1 MNYKESGVNIELAD
15 RLVEQISNSEQI
27 GKFAANFTLPAYH
40 NRNIVTSCDGVGT
53 KILLALEAKRKY
65 NRPLQSIGQD
75 CVGMVAND
83 ILCENATPLLFMDY
97 FATGKLE
104 EEIYLEI
111 IGGLQYACGR
121 LKIPLIGGETSE
133 MPDMFAEGAVDLCG
147 FSIGVKNWLHRYPVE
162 KGDRVI
168 GIHSSGVHS
177 NGFSLIRKLIEKDPV
192 SREFLNQLLEPTRLY
207 SSHVNLLD
215 EKHHRIKAVAHITGG
230 GFDNLNR
237 VLSKDLTVKYHE
249 TDCFYAHSNTFSW
262 IQERSGLSMTEMRK
276 TFHCGIG
283 MMVIIPAQDQVPFE
297 DYSELGVIE
306 NVNS

>member
-1 MNYKESGVNIELAD
+1 
-15 RLVEQISNSEQI
+15 
-27 GKFAANFTLPAYH
+27 
-40 NRNIVTSCDGVGT
+40 
-53 KILLALEAKRKY
+53 
-65 NRPLQSIGQD
+65 
-75 CVGMVAND
+75 MVAND
-83 ILCENATPLLFMDY
+83 ILCENAIPLMFMDY

-162 KGDRVI
+162 EGDRVI

-177 NGFSLIRKLIEKDPV
+177 NGFSLIRKLIEKNPV
-192 SREFLNQLLEPTRLY
+192 SREFLDQLLEPTRLY
-207 SSHVNLLD
+207 SSHVSLLD
-215 EKHHRIKAVAHITGG
+215 EKHHRVKAIAHITGG

-237 VLSKDLTVKYHE
+237 VLPEDLTVKYQE
-249 TDCFYAHSNTFSW
+249 TDCFYAHSNTFAW
-262 IQERSGLSMTEMRK
+262 IQERSGLSMAEMRK
-276 TFHCGIG
+276 TFNCGVG
-283 MMVIIPAQDQVPFE
+283 MMVVLPDQDDVPFD

-306 NVNS
+306 KVNC